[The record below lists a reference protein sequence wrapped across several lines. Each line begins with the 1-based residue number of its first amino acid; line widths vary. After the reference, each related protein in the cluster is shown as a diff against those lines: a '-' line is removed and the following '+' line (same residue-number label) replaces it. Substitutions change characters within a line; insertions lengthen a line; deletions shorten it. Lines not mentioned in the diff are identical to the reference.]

1 MFRTSEEI
9 RNLKNYIKQWE
20 QITNNGH
27 ILSIIKNGLKLD
39 LIDTLKTKTNF
50 SFLLSVEKDLI
61 IKNEL
66 QNK

>member
-1 MFRTSEEI
+1 MFRTSEEF

>member
-1 MFRTSEEI
+1 MFRTSEEF

-27 ILSIIKNGLKLD
+27 IFSIIKNGLKLD

>member
-1 MFRTSEEI
+1 MFRTSEEF

-20 QITNNGH
+20 QIANNGH